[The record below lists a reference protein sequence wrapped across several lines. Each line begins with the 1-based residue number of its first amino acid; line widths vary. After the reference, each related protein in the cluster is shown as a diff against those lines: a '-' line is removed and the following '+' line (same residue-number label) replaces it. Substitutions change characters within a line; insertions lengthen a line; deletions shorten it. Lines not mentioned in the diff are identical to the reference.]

1 MSMNEDF
8 DENEDTSFRN
18 EPVTKEEIDEIV
30 ENLVEIKARGAM
42 SYIKLC
48 PVCVR
53 TAVVEIGFTGV
64 LVPSKYRCPRCGWT
78 GYVALEADI
87 DDLIA
92 HFKRMSEEET

>member
-1 MSMNEDF
+1 MSRNEDLGN
-8 DENEDTSFRN
+8 DEGQDYGDAI
-18 EPVTKEEIDEIV
+18 TKEEINEIM
-30 ENLVEIKARGAM
+30 EDLVEIKARAAM

-64 LVPSKYRCPRCGWT
+64 LVPSKYRCPRCGWS

-92 HFKRMSEEET
+92 HFKRMGEEET